1 MVKKRIT
8 SKFKQTR
15 STNTRQAIMDAAESC
30 FCQKGYFETSVKEL
44 AAVANVSVGSFYFY
58 FKDKSELLMEVYQ
71 KQHERFIRT
80 IIESLEKTEQYKKGR
95 KAWLRE
101 FILDLLQTYGQSTK
115 MRCELKVLSYE
126 DPKIG
131 LQRKSISEQS
141 LSHIMKSIEHSA
153 MIHDFKVKNPRIAML
168 MVTDI
173 VNFTYDRIANES
185 EHQAENKDDIIE
197 ECLDLIY
204 KYLFSNES

>member
-1 MVKKRIT
+1 MTKKRIT

-15 STNTRQAIMDAAESC
+15 STNTKQAILEAAESC
-30 FCQKGYFETSVKEL
+30 FCHKGYFETSVKEL

-58 FKDKSELLMEVYQ
+58 FNDKAELLMEIYQ

-80 IIESLEKTEQYKKGR
+80 ILESLQKTEQYKKGR

-101 FILDLLQTYGQSTK
+101 FVLDLLQTYGQSTK

-131 LQRKSISEQS
+131 LQRKLISDQS
-141 LSHIMKSIEHSA
+141 LNRMMEFIHNSA
-153 MIHDFKVKNPRIAML
+153 MIHDLKVKNPRIAML
-168 MVTDI
+168 MVIDI
-173 VNFTYDRIANES
+173 VNFTYDRIADGN

-204 KYLFSNES
+204 KYLFLS